1 MKTSKPL
8 FFITAL
14 LFLSSRAILAV
25 ECPRFGTPSEELKRA
40 TSVFSGKVTETQRRK
55 ITDSSDEDF
64 GAERLYV
71 KLKVDKW
78 WKGSGNNEVILRT
91 STVYFPNG
99 TSKEFGEDFFFN
111 TYQNYL
117 VYAFY
122 YKGTLGTSGCTRTR
136 ELSKAGDDLKELGV
150 GFLPENAAY
159 QKQELNVGQIP
170 IGDYNAVLPINPH
183 ERLIREKRNKLR
195 NLAVEQY
202 GNRIDP
208 KRFMITEQRE
218 SSYGGFPTHSS
229 PEPAIP
235 AASSS
240 TILVGEVTSSRAFL
254 SEDKVSIYS
263 EFDINISEVLKNESS
278 KSLKVGNKIT
288 VTRGGGAVRMSSGKI
303 IQNLFGGKPMP
314 YIGGKYVFF
323 LKYNAETEEYPLIT
337 AYEIRNGKI
346 IPLDGIDINWEPV
359 YELASHQTYKG
370 LSEAEFIRQV
380 KQASKARANLFEL
393 KR

>member
-1 MKTSKPL
+1 MKTYKLL

-14 LFLSSRAILAV
+14 LFLSTPAVLAV
-25 ECPRFGTPSEELKRA
+25 ECSRFGTPSEELKRA

-55 ITDSSDEDF
+55 ITDRFDEDF
-64 GAERLYV
+64 GGERLYV

-78 WKGSGNNEVILRT
+78 WKGNGNNEVILRT

-99 TSKEFGEDFFFN
+99 TSKQFGEDFFFN
-111 TYQNYL
+111 TYQDYL

-122 YKGTLGTSGCTRTR
+122 YKGALRTSECTRTR
-136 ELSKAGDDLKELGV
+136 ELSKAGDDLKELGA

-170 IGDYNAVLPINPH
+170 VGDYNAVLPINPH

-195 NLAVEQY
+195 NLPIEQN
-202 GNRIDP
+202 GSPIDP

-235 AASSS
+235 AASST
-240 TILVGEVTSSRAFL
+240 TILVGEITSSQAFL

-263 EFDINISEVLKNESS
+263 EFDINISEILKNES
-278 KSLKVGNKIT
+278 KESLKVGNKIT
-288 VTRGGGAVRMSSGKI
+288 VSRGGGAVRMPSGKI

-314 YIGGKYVFF
+314 YIDGKYVFF

-337 AYEIRNGKI
+337 AYEIRNGRI
-346 IPLDGIDINWEPV
+346 IPLDGIYINWEPV
-359 YELASHQTYKG
+359 YELASHRTYKG
-370 LSEAEFIRQV
+370 LSETEFISQV
-380 KQASKARANLFEL
+380 QKAIKARADLFEL
-393 KR
+393 KK